1 MGGRPAPED
10 TMRRFATFGPA
21 FVVIL
26 TGLAAI
32 LVLPGMMREVAASHS
47 RANVSYARAALE
59 SDDILERLNN
69 AIRAVSVAV
78 EPSVVHIEV
87 ISTGRREGWFSGAS
101 GSGWVWDEQG
111 HIITNSHVIAG
122 ASVVRVHSFDGRVR
136 RAEVVGADPLAD
148 VAVLKIEA
156 DGTLIPAIRA
166 TGERSQQ
173 GDRVFAFGSPF
184 GFKFSMSEGIISGL
198 GRTARSAFGAAGLSN
213 YIQTDAAVNPGNS
226 GGPLVDVHGRVI
238 GMNVAIAT
246 AQDTRGTSEGQS
258 AGISFAIPLAMVE
271 SRVGRIIAG
280 QPISSGFLGITFAA
294 GESFHGMED
303 TTPGVRV
310 EDIQADS
317 PAALAGVKIDDII
330 THIDSQPVMN
340 GDTLRGIIGAMRP
353 GEQVQLDLAR
363 GNEKVTV
370 TVTLGEL
377 PRDAVARTYRRVLFE
392 RFGMDIDEVSGTVV
406 VRRVTR
412 EAPAQ
417 VSGLK
422 SGDRLLTIA
431 GERVSSVDEAVLRFN
446 DLGLFIGRPVEI
458 VVSARV
464 DAPAPVADADAASG
478 ESTEGQPTAQPAAE
492 TTPPGERR
500 VTLQLYR

>member
-1 MGGRPAPED
+1 
-10 TMRRFATFGPA
+10 MRRFATFGPA

-47 RANVSYARAALE
+47 RANVSYARAALD
-59 SDDILERLNN
+59 SDDILERFNN

-87 ISTGRREGWFSGAS
+87 ITTGRREGWFSGAS
-101 GSGWVWDEQG
+101 GSGWIWDEQG
-111 HIITNSHVIAG
+111 HVITNSHVIAG
-122 ASVVRVHSFDGRVR
+122 ATMIRVHTFDGRVR

-156 DGTLIPAIRA
+156 DGTLVPAVRA
-166 TGERSQQ
+166 TGLRPQQ

-184 GFKFSMSEGIISGL
+184 GFKFSMSEGIVSGL

-226 GGPLVDVHGRVI
+226 GGPLADIHGRVI

-246 AQDTRGTSEGQS
+246 AQNTGGTSEGQS

-271 SRVGRIIAG
+271 SRVSRIIAG
-280 QPISSGFLGITFAA
+280 QPIASGFLGITFAA
-294 GESFHGMED
+294 GESFHGAED
-303 TTPGVRV
+303 ATPGVRV
-310 EDIQADS
+310 EDLQADS
-317 PAALAGVKIDDII
+317 PAAFAGIKVDDII

-353 GEQVQLDLAR
+353 GEQVQLDLMR
-363 GNEKVTV
+363 GNQKLAV

-392 RFGMDIDEVSGTVV
+392 RFGVDLDEQSGTVFI
-406 VRRVTR
+406 RRVTR
-412 EAPAQ
+412 ESPAQ
-417 VSGLK
+417 ESGLK
-422 SGDRLLTIA
+422 SGDRLLSVE
-431 GERVSSVDEAVLRFN
+431 GQRVTSVDDAVLKLN
-446 DLGLFIGRPVEI
+446 DQGLFIGRAIDVT
-458 VVSARV
+458 VASRV
-464 DAPAPVADADAASG
+464 ATAAAIAPGTEPEQPDAQAGEADAPSPSADA
-478 ESTEGQPTAQPAAE
+478 
-492 TTPPGERR
+492 GERH
-500 VTLQLYR
+500 VTLRLYR

>member
-1 MGGRPAPED
+1 
-10 TMRRFATFGPA
+10 MRRFSTFGPA

-32 LVLPGMMREVAASHS
+32 LVLPGMMQNVAATHS
-47 RANVSYARAALE
+47 RANVSFARAALE

-69 AIRAVSVAV
+69 AVRAVSVAV

-87 ISTGRREGWFSGAS
+87 ISTGRRDGWFSGAS

-122 ASVVRVHSFDGRVR
+122 ASVVRVHTFDGRVH

-148 VAVLKIEA
+148 VAVLRIEP
-156 DGTLIPAIRA
+156 DGTLIPAVRA
-166 TGERSQQ
+166 TGERPQQ

-226 GGPLVDVHGRVI
+226 GGPLVDIHGRVI
-238 GMNVAIAT
+238 AMNVAIAT
-246 AQDTRGTSEGQS
+246 AEATEGTGRGQS

-271 SRVGRIIAG
+271 SRVSRIIAG
-280 QPISSGFLGITFAA
+280 QPIASGFLGITFAA
-294 GESFHGMED
+294 GESFHGVED
-303 TTPGVRV
+303 ATPGVRV
-310 EDIQADS
+310 EDLQPGS
-317 PAALAGVKIDDII
+317 PAAIAGVKIDDII

-353 GEQVQLDLAR
+353 GEQAQLDLAR
-363 GNEKVTV
+363 GDERLSV

-377 PRDAVARTYRRVLFE
+377 PRDAVARTYRRVLLE
-392 RFGMDIDEVSGTVV
+392 RFGMDVDESAGSVF

-412 EAPAQ
+412 ESPAQ
-417 VSGLK
+417 ASGLK
-422 SGDRLLTIA
+422 SGDRIELIN
-431 GERVSSVDEAVLRFN
+431 GDRVSSVDDAILKLNE
-446 DLGLFIGRPVEI
+446 LGLFIGRPVHL
-458 VVSARV
+458 VVSGRPGTPSD
-464 DAPAPVADADAASG
+464 DADPNAQDASSDAAADAAKRD
-478 ESTEGQPTAQPAAE
+478 
-492 TTPPGERR
+492 ERR
-500 VTLQLYR
+500 LILQLYR

>member
-1 MGGRPAPED
+1 
-10 TMRRFATFGPA
+10 MRRFATFGPA

-32 LVLPGMMREVAASHS
+32 LVLPGMMREVAASHT
-47 RANVSYARAALE
+47 RANVSYARAALD

-69 AIRAVSVAV
+69 AVRAVSVAV

-87 ISTGRREGWFSGAS
+87 ISTSSNGRREGWFSGAS
-101 GSGWVWDEQG
+101 GSGWIWDEQG

-122 ASVVRVHSFDGRVR
+122 ASIVRVHTFDGRVR

-148 VAVLKIEA
+148 VAVLKIEP
-156 DGTLIPAIRA
+156 DGTLVPAIRA
-166 TGERSQQ
+166 SGLRPQQ

-184 GFKFSMSEGIISGL
+184 GFKFSMSEGIVSGL

-226 GGPLVDVHGRVI
+226 GGPLADVHGRVI

-271 SRVGRIIAG
+271 SRVSRIIAG

-294 GESFHGMED
+294 GESFHGMEG

-310 EDIQADS
+310 EDIQAGS
-317 PAALAGVKIDDII
+317 PAAVAGVKIDDII
-330 THIDSQPVMN
+330 THIDAQPVMN

-353 GEQVQLDLAR
+353 GEEVELDIAR
-363 GNEKVTV
+363 GQEKVAV

-392 RFGMDIDEVSGTVV
+392 RFGMDIDEAAGAVF

-412 EAPAQ
+412 DSPAQ
-417 VSGLK
+417 ESGIK
-422 SGDRLLTIA
+422 SGDRVLTID
-431 GERVSSVDEAVLRFN
+431 GQRVSSVDEAVLRFN
-446 DLGLFIGRPVEI
+446 DLGLFIGRPIE
-458 VVSARV
+458 VVLSARAPNTTETNVGEASADV
-464 DAPAPVADADAASG
+464 D
-478 ESTEGQPTAQPAAE
+478 TAE
-492 TTPPGERR
+492 TTAATPSGERSI
-500 VTLQLYR
+500 TLRLYR

>member
-1 MGGRPAPED
+1 
-10 TMRRFATFGPA
+10 MRRFATFGPA

-32 LVLPGMMREVAASHS
+32 LVLPGMMREVAASHT
-47 RANVSYARAALE
+47 RANVSYARAALD
-59 SDDILERLNN
+59 SDDILERLNS
-69 AIRAVSVAV
+69 AVRAVSVAV

-87 ISTGRREGWFSGAS
+87 ISTARREGWFSGAS
-101 GSGWVWDEQG
+101 GSGWIWDEQG

-122 ASVVRVHSFDGRVR
+122 ASMVRVHTFDGRVR

-156 DGTLIPAIRA
+156 DGTLVPAVRA
-166 TGERSQQ
+166 TGIRPQQ

-184 GFKFSMSEGIISGL
+184 GFKFSMSEGIVSGL

-226 GGPLVDVHGRVI
+226 GGPLVDIHGRVI

-246 AQDTRGTSEGQS
+246 AQNTRGTSEGQS
-258 AGISFAIPLAMVE
+258 AGISFAIPLGMVE
-271 SRVGRIIAG
+271 SRVSRIIAG

-294 GESFHGMED
+294 GESFHGSED
-303 TTPGVRV
+303 AIPGVRV
-310 EDIQADS
+310 EDIQAES
-317 PAALAGVKIDDII
+317 PAAIAGVKIDDII

-353 GEQVQLDLAR
+353 GEQVALDVSRGTERLAI
-363 GNEKVTV
+363 

-392 RFGMDIDEVSGTVV
+392 RFGMDIDETSDAVF

-412 EAPAQ
+412 ESPAQ
-417 VSGLK
+417 ESGLA
-422 SGDRLLTIA
+422 SGDRLVAIN
-431 GERVSSVDEAVLRFN
+431 GQRVTSVDDAVLRLN
-446 DLGLFIGRPVEI
+446 ELGLFIGRSVELT
-458 VVSARV
+458 VVSRPGAANA
-464 DAPAPVADADAASG
+464 DADTDADAA
-478 ESTEGQPTAQPAAE
+478 AQPAGDGTGDGQANANPATPAE
-492 TTPPGERR
+492 R
-500 VTLQLYR
+500 VITLRLYR

>member
-1 MGGRPAPED
+1 
-10 TMRRFATFGPA
+10 MRRFSTFGPA

-32 LVLPGMMREVAASHS
+32 LVLPGMMRNVAATHS

-69 AIRAVSVAV
+69 AVRAVSVAV

-87 ISTGRREGWFSGAS
+87 ISTGRRDGWFSGAS

-122 ASVVRVHSFDGRVR
+122 ASVVRVHTFDGRVH

-148 VAVLKIEA
+148 VAVLRIEP
-156 DGTLIPAIRA
+156 DGTLIPAVRA
-166 TGERSQQ
+166 TGERPQQ

-226 GGPLVDVHGRVI
+226 GGPLVDIHGRVI
-238 GMNVAIAT
+238 AMNVAIAT
-246 AQDTRGTSEGQS
+246 AEATEGTGRGQS

-271 SRVGRIIAG
+271 SRVSRIIAG
-280 QPISSGFLGITFAA
+280 QPIASGFLGITFAA
-294 GESFHGMED
+294 GESFHGVED
-303 TTPGVRV
+303 VTPGVRV
-310 EDIQADS
+310 EDLQPGS
-317 PAALAGVKIDDII
+317 PAAVAGVKIDDII

-363 GNEKVTV
+363 GDERLSV

-377 PRDAVARTYRRVLFE
+377 PRDAVARTYRRVLLE
-392 RFGMDIDEVSGTVV
+392 RFGMDVDESADSVF

-412 EAPAQ
+412 ESPAQ
-417 VSGLK
+417 ASGLR
-422 SGDRLLTIA
+422 SGDRIEFIN
-431 GERVSSVDEAVLRFN
+431 GERVSSVDDAILKLNE
-446 DLGLFIGRPVEI
+446 LGLFIGRPVHLI
-458 VVSARV
+458 VSGRPGTTSD
-464 DAPAPVADADAASG
+464 DAEPNAQDASSDASSDAAADAAKRD
-478 ESTEGQPTAQPAAE
+478 
-492 TTPPGERR
+492 ERR
-500 VTLQLYR
+500 LILQLYR